1 MHVLYGCGELKAVR
15 DMFMKTMTD
24 LTDGWNVFSKLYR
37 TKLLLKECHIKRF
50 AAWLEDM
57 YYLRRSFLYR

>member
-1 MHVLYGCGELKAVR
+1 MKSIR
-15 DMFMKTMTD
+15 DPFMMIMTD
-24 LTDGWNVFSKLYR
+24 LIDGWNVFSKLYR

-57 YYLRRSFLYR
+57 YYLRRSILYR